1 MLNKNNKEKYMS
13 QEKQEIKKWAKI
25 IFIALF
31 GYIIV
36 DNISVVGEVIKTI
49 LNIMSPFV
57 VGAAIAF
64 ILNLP
69 MGFFEE
75 KLSKF
80 KTKKGKKLSKGFIRT
95 VSLILA
101 IVVITLVLTIIVNL
115 ILPEIINIITLLI
128 EKLPYYGAE
137 IKNIASNI
145 TKDFPQINET
155 IKNIDINDKQLQE
168 QVKNF
173 VTGFLSKS
181 VSLFGNIIGTFFN
194 AIISIVFAA
203 YILTGKDKLK
213 EQAKKIL
220 YAYNEKAKA
229 EKIIEIG
236 RTTRNIFRKFI
247 TGQCLE
253 ATILGILSI
262 IGMLILKVPYAVPI
276 GVLIGVTALIPIVG
290 AFIGI
295 IIGAVLILSA
305 APMKVITFIIYILIL
320 QQIEGNLIYPK
331 VVGDSVGLP
340 GIWVLVS
347 VAIGGDLFGI
357 IGMLLGLPIASV
369 LYTLFKQNVY
379 KKLNEKRN

>member
-1 MLNKNNKEKYMS
+1 MS

-31 GYIIV
+31 GYLIV
-36 DNISVVGEVIKTI
+36 DNISAVGEIIKTI

-181 VSLFGNIIGTFFN
+181 VSLLGNIIGTFFN

>member
-1 MLNKNNKEKYMS
+1 MS

-31 GYIIV
+31 GYLIV
-36 DNISVVGEVIKTI
+36 DNISVVGEIIKTI

-80 KTKKGKKLSKGFIRT
+80 KTKKGKKLAKGFIRT

-181 VSLFGNIIGTFFN
+181 VSLLGNIIGTFFN

-253 ATILGILSI
+253 ALILGLLFLIVMTILGL
-262 IGMLILKVPYAVPI
+262 PYAMLVS
-276 GVLIGVTALIPIVG
+276 VLITFTALIPIFG
-290 AFIGI
+290 AFIGCA
-295 IIGAVLILSA
+295 IGTLLIFMISPVKA
-305 APMKVITFIIYILIL
+305 LIFLVVFLVL
-320 QQIEGNLIYPK
+320 QQIEGNFIYPH
-331 VVGDSVGLP
+331 VVGNSVGLP
-340 GIWVLVS
+340 SIWVLIAVTTG
-347 VAIGGDLFGI
+347 ANLMGI
-357 IGMLLGLPIASV
+357 VGMLIFIPIMSVVYTLLRGIVNRRLGL
-369 LYTLFKQNVY
+369 K
-379 KKLNEKRN
+379 E

>member
-1 MLNKNNKEKYMS
+1 MS

-31 GYIIV
+31 GYLIV
-36 DNISVVGEVIKTI
+36 DNISVVGEIIKTI

-80 KTKKGKKLSKGFIRT
+80 KTKKGKKLAKGFIRT

-181 VSLFGNIIGTFFN
+181 VSLLGNIIGTFFN

-379 KKLNEKRN
+379 KKLEEKGRKD

>member
-1 MLNKNNKEKYMS
+1 MS

-31 GYIIV
+31 GYLIV
-36 DNISVVGEVIKTI
+36 DNISAVGEIIKTI

-80 KTKKGKKLSKGFIRT
+80 KTKKGKKLAKGFIRT

-101 IVVITLVLTIIVNL
+101 IVVITFVLTIIVNL

-181 VSLFGNIIGTFFN
+181 VSLLGNIIGTFFN

-262 IGMLILKVPYAVPI
+262 IGMLILKVPYAVSI

>member
-1 MLNKNNKEKYMS
+1 MNNT
-13 QEKQEIKKWAKI
+13 EKQEIKKWAKI

-31 GYIIV
+31 GYLIV
-36 DNISVVGEVIKTI
+36 DNIEVVGNIIQKI
-49 LNIMSPFV
+49 LSIISPFV

-80 KTKKGKKLSKGFIRT
+80 KTKKGKKLGKGFIRT
-95 VSLILA
+95 ISLILA
-101 IVVITLVLTIIVNL
+101 ILVIGLVLTLIVNL
-115 ILPEIINIITLLI
+115 ILPEIINIITLLV

-137 IKNIASNI
+137 LKNIASKI
-145 TKDFPQINET
+145 TEDFPQINET
-155 IKNIDINDKQLQE
+155 IKEIDINNKELQT
-168 QVKNF
+168 QVKSLATN
-173 VTGFLSKS
+173 FLSKS
-181 VSLFGNIIGTFFN
+181 VSFVGNIIGSFFN
-194 AIISIVFAA
+194 TIISIVFAA
-203 YILTGKDKLK
+203 YILTSKDKLK

-220 YAYNEKAKA
+220 YAYNEKEKA
-229 EKIIEIG
+229 EKIIDIG
-236 RTTRNIFRKFI
+236 TMARNIFRRFI
-247 TGQCLE
+247 SGQCLE
-253 ATILGILSI
+253 AVILGSLSI
-262 IGMLILKVPYAVPI
+262 IGMLILGIPYAVPI

-295 IIGAVLILSA
+295 IIGAVLILST
-305 APMKVITFIIYILIL
+305 APMKVITFIVYILIL

-347 VAIGGDLFGI
+347 VAVGGDLFGI
-357 IGMLLGLPIASV
+357 IGMLLGLPVASV

-379 KKLNEKRN
+379 KKLEEKKIKNN

>member
-1 MLNKNNKEKYMS
+1 MS

-31 GYIIV
+31 GYLIV
-36 DNISVVGEVIKTI
+36 DNISVVGEIIKTI

-181 VSLFGNIIGTFFN
+181 VSLLGNIIGTFFN

>member
-1 MLNKNNKEKYMS
+1 MS

-31 GYIIV
+31 GYLIV

-80 KTKKGKKLSKGFIRT
+80 KTKKGKKLAKGFIRT

-101 IVVITLVLTIIVNL
+101 IVVITFVLTIIVNL

-181 VSLFGNIIGTFFN
+181 VSLLGNIIGTFFN

>member
-31 GYIIV
+31 GYLIV
-36 DNISVVGEVIKTI
+36 DNISVVGEIIKTI

-80 KTKKGKKLSKGFIRT
+80 KTKKGKKLAKGFIRT

-101 IVVITLVLTIIVNL
+101 IVVITFVLTIIVNL

-181 VSLFGNIIGTFFN
+181 VSLLGNIIGTFFN

>member
-1 MLNKNNKEKYMS
+1 MNT
-13 QEKQEIKKWAKI
+13 EKQEIKKWAKI

-31 GYIIV
+31 GYLIV
-36 DNISVVGEVIKTI
+36 DNVEVVGDIIGKI
-49 LNIMSPFV
+49 ISIISPFV

-80 KTKKGKKLSKGFIRT
+80 KTKKGKKLGKGFIRA

-101 IVVITLVLTIIVNL
+101 ILVIALILSLIVNL

-137 IKNIASNI
+137 LKNIASNI
-145 TKDFPQINET
+145 TQDVPQINEI
-155 IKNIDINDKQLQE
+155 IKGIDINNKELQE
-168 QVKNF
+168 QIKNL
-173 VTGFLSKS
+173 VTSFLSKS
-181 VSLFGNIIGTFFN
+181 VSVVGNIIGSIVNTVV
-194 AIISIVFAA
+194 SIVFAA
-203 YILTGKDKLK
+203 YILTSKDKLK

-220 YAYNEKAKA
+220 YAYNEKGKA
-229 EKIIEIG
+229 EKIIDIG
-236 RTTRNIFRKFI
+236 RTARNIFRRFI
-247 TGQCLE
+247 SGQCLE
-253 ATILGILSI
+253 ATILGSLSI

-295 IIGAVLILSA
+295 IIGGVLILSVE
-305 APMKVITFIIYILIL
+305 PVKVITFIIYILIL

-331 VVGDSVGLP
+331 VVGNSVGLP

-347 VAIGGDLFGI
+347 VAVGGDLFGI
-357 IGMLLGLPIASV
+357 IGMLLGLPTASV

-379 KKLNEKRN
+379 KKLDEKGIKN

>member
-1 MLNKNNKEKYMS
+1 MS

-181 VSLFGNIIGTFFN
+181 VSLLGNIIGTFFN

-295 IIGAVLILSA
+295 IISAVLILSA